1 MNKPRL
7 KGLGRGL
14 DALLAANQEDEAE
27 KGELQMLPTIA
38 LQPGKY
44 QPRTRMDP
52 GSLEELA
59 ASIKAQGIMQ
69 PIMVRPVGDDAYE
82 IIAGERR
89 WRASQIAGLAE
100 VPCLVRDIPDE
111 AALAMSLIENIQRED
126 LNPLEEASGIQRLI
140 DEFEMTHQQ
149 AADAVGRSRPAA
161 SNLLRLL
168 NLAKP
173 VQELLMAGDIDM
185 GHARALLPLDGA
197 SQIQLA
203 NQVAARQLSVRDTE
217 RLVQQIL
224 NPRQKKPALQP
235 GKYQPRTRM
244 DPGSLEELAAS
255 IKAQGVMQP
264 IMVRPVGED
273 SYEIIAGE
281 RRWRASQIAGL
292 AEVPCLVREIPD
304 EAALAMSLIENI
316 QREDLNP
323 LEEAGGIQ
331 RLIDEF
337 DMTHQQAA
345 DAVGRSRPAAS
356 NLLRLLNLARPV
368 QELLMAGDIDMG
380 HARALLPLDGAG
392 QIQLANQVAARQLS
406 VRDTERLVQ
415 QILNPRQKK
424 PAPQPDRDL
433 LRLEEEVSDAI
444 GATVKIKANKKGAGE
459 LTIRFG
465 SLDQLEGVLGRL
477 R

>member
-1 MNKPRL
+1 MSKPRL

-197 SQIQLA
+197 
-203 NQVAARQLSVRDTE
+203 
-217 RLVQQIL
+217 
-224 NPRQKKPALQP
+224 
-235 GKYQPRTRM
+235 
-244 DPGSLEELAAS
+244 
-255 IKAQGVMQP
+255 
-264 IMVRPVGED
+264 
-273 SYEIIAGE
+273 
-281 RRWRASQIAGL
+281 
-292 AEVPCLVREIPD
+292 
-304 EAALAMSLIENI
+304 
-316 QREDLNP
+316 
-323 LEEAGGIQ
+323 
-331 RLIDEF
+331 
-337 DMTHQQAA
+337 
-345 DAVGRSRPAAS
+345 
-356 NLLRLLNLARPV
+356 
-368 QELLMAGDIDMG
+368 
-380 HARALLPLDGAG
+380 G

-415 QILNPRQKK
+415 QVLNPRQKK
-424 PAPQPDRDL
+424 PAPPPDRDL
-433 LRLEEEVSDAI
+433 LRLEEEVSDAL
-444 GATVKIKANKKGAGE
+444 GATVKIKTSKKGAGE

-465 SLDQLEGVLGRL
+465 SLDQLDGLLGRL